1 MEIIAT
7 HLGAD
12 FDALAS
18 ALLARKLHPEARV
31 FFPGS
36 KEESV
41 RRMLDGGSVRE
52 GRVGRLVV
60 GRIVHAA
67 ILPTQAAVSRE
78 RTSSKPREGDC

>member
-18 ALLARKLHPEARV
+18 ALLARKLHPDARV

-41 RRMLDGGSVRE
+41 RRMLT
-52 GRVGRLVV
+52 GRWGRRSS
-60 GRIVHAA
+60 GRR
-67 ILPTQAAVSRE
+67 SR
-78 RTSSKPREGDC
+78 RRR